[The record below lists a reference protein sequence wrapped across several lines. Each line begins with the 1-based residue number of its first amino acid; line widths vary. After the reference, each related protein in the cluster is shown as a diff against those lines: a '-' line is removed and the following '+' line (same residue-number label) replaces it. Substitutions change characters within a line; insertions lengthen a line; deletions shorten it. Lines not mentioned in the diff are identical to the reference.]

1 MRKESLITI
10 LLHSLIVIGF
20 GHGLGFLIFFDILSI
35 PNFLKNGI
43 QVDFELSYM
52 DRLMN
57 VGFISIIGKLI
68 LILGLFQKATIS
80 KMIFNIIGIILLLFA
95 VIYLTYGNWYYENLH
110 AFSFLFSIPFLIY
123 SVSFFKKV
131 IAQLNS
137 I

>member
-20 GHGLGFLIFFDILSI
+20 GHGLEFLIFFDILSI

-43 QVDFELSYM
+43 QVDFELSYTY
-52 DRLMN
+52 RLMN
-57 VGFISIIGKLI
+57 VGFITILGKLI

-95 VIYLTYGNWYYENLH
+95 VIYISLMEIGIMKVYML
-110 AFSFLFSIPFLIY
+110 FLFSLVFLFLSIQ
-123 SVSFFKKV
+123 FLFLRKLL
-131 IAQLNS
+131 LN
-137 I
+137 